1 MIEMPD
7 HDDGN
12 HVPFSEAMGYG
23 VSTLLNW
30 IAYILAITIVNIV
43 MFAFVMW
50 LSTEAMVS
58 ENEAGMFLS
67 LIVTFVASFI
77 MFVLTAALLIA
88 MGYKFWSDVGMKA
101 ASAVDLRS
109 SKGGRGLRKKF

>member
-7 HDDGN
+7 HNDGN

-30 IAYILAITIVNIV
+30 IAYILAITIVNIIMSV
-43 MFAFVMW
+43 FVLW
-50 LSTEAMVS
+50 VTTEAAVNGS
-58 ENEAGMFLS
+58 EGGMFVS
-67 LIVTFVASFI
+67 LILMFIAGFI

-88 MGYKFWSDVGMKA
+88 IGYKFWSDVGMKA
-101 ASAVDLRS
+101 ASAVDFRS

>member
-7 HDDGN
+7 HNDGN

-30 IAYILAITIVNIV
+30 IAYILAITILN
-43 MFAFVMW
+43 FVMGVIVFGI
-50 LSTEAMVS
+50 A
-58 ENEAGMFLS
+58 AGSAESGSLGGMYISFFLM
-67 LIVTFVASFI
+67 FVAGFI

-88 MGYKFWSDVGMKA
+88 IGYKFWSDVGMKA
-101 ASAVDLRS
+101 ASAVDFRS
-109 SKGGRGLRKKF
+109 PKGGRGLRKKF